1 MVEATVA
8 YYMGGPD
15 TQVLIFLLLSI
26 FCSSPAS
33 MQILYQDFKVTGVFS
48 LVAVEKKKCT
58 NMTDNGSMKE
68 FCFLVL
74 KGLNGAR
81 RQFQV

>member
-1 MVEATVA
+1 MEETIVA
-8 YYMGGPD
+8 YCIGGPD
-15 TQVLIFLLLSI
+15 TPVLIFLLLSI

>member
-8 YYMGGPD
+8 YYMGGPG
-15 TQVLIFLLLSI
+15 TPVLIFLLLSI

>member
-8 YYMGGPD
+8 YYMGGPG
-15 TQVLIFLLLSI
+15 TPVLIFLLLSI

-48 LVAVEKKKCT
+48 LVAVEKKKVHKY
-58 NMTDNGSMKE
+58 D
-68 FCFLVL
+68 
-74 KGLNGAR
+74 
-81 RQFQV
+81 RQWKHERILLSCS